1 MVSKITFP
9 DSLLDA
15 LNYHEQK
22 VQKGKAELLLAEN
35 FLPEKDQLNF
45 YDKLNRF
52 KDQMELNTRA
62 KTKLLHVSLNFDPSE
77 NLSKNELVQ
86 IATAYMDKIG
96 FGDQPYLVY
105 KHEDAG
111 HPHIHL
117 LTTTIQADGRRINT
131 HKIGENQSEKA
142 RKEIEEQYG
151 LIKAAGRN
159 SRGSSRGIEPVTPEK
174 VVYGK
179 SETKRAITNVLD
191 AVIKQYKYTSLAEL
205 NAILKQYNV
214 MADRGHEEGRIYRT
228 GGLVYRA
235 LDDQG
240 NKVGVPIKASSVYS
254 KPTLVELEKKFLENE
269 MRRKP
274 DRLPVRDRINIAL
287 DKAASL
293 QEFIRE
299 LRKIGVD
306 TVLRQ
311 NDTGLIYGITF
322 VDNNSKSVFNGS
334 DLGKE
339 YSAAAIQRQI
349 VSGNHRA
356 ETTVASAEQINI
368 PAQSKEIKIQ
378 KEEKLETETM
388 KSVPENK
395 THSIPDLIED
405 LMQAEKGGGN
415 IPFELRKRKR
425 KKRKRKP
432 RL

>member
-1 MVSKITFP
+1 M
-9 DSLLDA
+9 LDA

-35 FLPEKDQLNF
+35 FLPEKDRLNF
-45 YDKLNRF
+45 YDKLHRF
-52 KDQMELNTRA
+52 NDQMERNTRA

-77 NLSKNELVQ
+77 NLSKKELVQ
-86 IATAYMDKIG
+86 IATDYMNKIG

-105 KHEDAG
+105 RHEDAG
-111 HPHIHL
+111 HPHIHI
-117 LTTTIQADGRRINT
+117 LTTTIQQDGERINT

-142 RKEIEEQYG
+142 RKEIEEKYG

-159 SRGSSRGIEPVTPEK
+159 SRGNKGIEPVTPEK
-174 VVYGK
+174 VEYGK

-191 AVIKQYKYTSLAEL
+191 AVIKPYKYTSLAEL

-235 LDDQG
+235 LDNQG
-240 NKVGVPIKASSVYS
+240 NKVGVPIKASSIYS
-254 KPTLVELEKKFLENE
+254 KPTLAELEKKFLENE
-269 MRRKP
+269 ERRRP
-274 DRLPVRDRINIAL
+274 CRLPVRDRLNIAL

-322 VDNNSKSVFNGS
+322 VDHNSKSVFNGS
-334 DLGKE
+334 DLGKS
-339 YSAAAIQRQI
+339 YSAAAIQQRI
-349 VSGNHRA
+349 ISDSHKT
-356 ETTVASAEQINI
+356 ETATDQTEQAKV
-368 PAQSKEIKIQ
+368 PAQSKDLKIQ
-378 KEEKLETETM
+378 NDKILETEKM
-388 KSVPENK
+388 KSEQEHKSPGI
-395 THSIPDLIED
+395 TDLIDD
-405 LMQAEKGGGN
+405 LMQPEKGGGN
-415 IPFELRKRKR
+415 VPFELRKRKR
-425 KKRKRKP
+425 KKRKRNP